1 MENIERRSKRYAWLV
16 CILTCFIY
24 ICGIGFLSNG
34 SFGPYLISD
43 GGLTNTQNSLL
54 VSIRSILS
62 MIATATCAMFYKKI
76 SLRVG
81 VSLGMIVGGIGW
93 AFYAMAPNF
102 GTYVCG
108 AVLFGIVHGLAANV
122 PAAMIVNNWFETK
135 RNLVFGITT
144 ASSGFLSVILPPIVK
159 YLVETF
165 SLRTCFFVVCAVFLI
180 VGVLTFIILRDRP
193 ADLGLHAYGYGM
205 KDTGTKKN
213 SSGAPIGTYAP
224 SKLHF
229 WILQLV
235 YLNIGIQL
243 YSTWSH
249 VSVLHA
255 ASGFD
260 SASFATLLSIAGFAL
275 MAGKIIF
282 GQITDRTNAE
292 LTFYIFCPLQAVGCI
307 LNAYASDSQN
317 FTLAVVACLLEGG
330 AGVISTVGL
339 SSVATELYK
348 GSNAF
353 TKAVVW
359 FTTFYNVG
367 HTISAPV
374 FGMIADAVGTY
385 SPAFYGAGVIG
396 FINVILMAI
405 VFRGSAKR
413 AQRLKADGK
422 EPIGVGVGFVSS
434 LDGD

>member
-1 MENIERRSKRYAWLV
+1 MENIERKSKRYAWLV

-34 SFGPYLISD
+34 SFGPYLIKD

-54 VSIRSILS
+54 VSVRSVLS
-62 MIATATCAMFYKKI
+62 MISTALCAAFYKKI
-76 SLRVG
+76 KLRHG
-81 VSLGMIVGGIGW
+81 VALGMIVGGIGW
-93 AFYAMAPNF
+93 AIYAMAPSF
-102 GTYVCG
+102 GVYVCG

-122 PAAMIVNNWFETK
+122 PAAMIVNNWFETR

-165 SLRTCFFVVCAVFLI
+165 SLRVCFFSVCAVFMI
-180 VGVLTFIILRDRP
+180 VGVLTFLILRDYP
-193 ADLGLHAYGYGM
+193 SQLGLQAYGHGQT
-205 KDTGTKKN
+205 DTATKKV

-229 WILQLV
+229 WILQIV
-235 YLNIGIQL
+235 YFNIGIQL

-249 VSVLHA
+249 VSVLHST
-255 ASGFD
+255 SGFD
-260 SASFATLLSIAGFAL
+260 SATFATLLSIAGFAL
-275 MAGKIIF
+275 MAGKIVF

-292 LTFYIFCPLQAVGCI
+292 ITFYIFCPLQAIGCI
-307 LNAYASDSQN
+307 LNAFASDTQN

-339 SSVATELYK
+339 SSVASELYK
-348 GSNAF
+348 GNNAF

-367 HTISAPV
+367 HTVSAPI
-374 FGMIADAVGTY
+374 FGMIADRIGTY

-396 FINVILMAI
+396 FINVVLMAI

-413 AQRLKADGK
+413 ALQLKAEGK
-422 EPIGVGVGFVSS
+422 EPIGVGVGFESA
-434 LDGD
+434 